1 MGRVALACVRGG
13 AAKKEGAAAGP
24 RWRSGAVFPRTPLSR
39 ASRAARSKGG
49 AGVVHPPSARIGRG
63 RGGVPSHAP
72 FPRVQGGAVKGG
84 KGGAGGDGVSLVP
97 LPARAG
103 RRALV
108 HPPSAQMGKGGAG
121 GGVPLSRAYRAA
133 RPKGKGRGG
142 SVPHASSRTY
152 GAARLEGRCRGRRAL
167 VYPPFRAS
175 GAGGDEPSRR
185 GSGGAGHDV
194 PSCAPFRANGKSGA
208 GGRVPPFHVNWV
220 ARRGK
225 GE

>member
-24 RWRSGAVFPRTPLSR
+24 RWRSGAVFPRTPPSR

-103 RRALV
+103 RRAL
-108 HPPSAQMGKGGAG
+108 GGAG

-175 GAGGDEPSRR
+175 GAGG
-185 GSGGAGHDV
+185 AGHDV
-194 PSCAPFRANGKSGA
+194 PSCTPFRANGKSGA